1 LWSILAVVSLVVSRF
16 VRFRRTALSVSS
28 RTMELKKRSAVVT
41 YSLQQYVCKTVV
53 IKNPKPCKICG
64 VIGHS
69 ATFCRFRRN
78 KPIARRTRIKSIGK
92 VTTKWLRYRAE
103 WFETHPPDER
113 GFYYCYYC
121 KAIGVT
127 EGLTRREATLD
138 HWHSRTRKPGLR
150 FEDSNIVVACYRHNK
165 DKGSRSG
172 DEYLEIIKG

>member
-1 LWSILAVVSLVVSRF
+1 
-16 VRFRRTALSVSS
+16 
-28 RTMELKKRSAVVT
+28 MELKKRSAVVT

-103 WFETHPPDER
+103 WFETHPPDDK